1 MSASPGAWI
10 LFGALLLVP
19 PAAVVGVWLWARR
32 LARRDGVPRFVA
44 RGGYWL
50 ASLGAL
56 VLALGVVR
64 GALVSVG
71 DVSGETLGPGQNA
84 RLLAEGISEATN
96 WGALGFLITVVAAL
110 WLGVCSWKWR
120 GAPRGR

>member
-1 MSASPGAWI
+1 MECLDSWR
-10 LFGALLLVP
+10 
-19 PAAVVGVWLWARR
+19 AAGI
-32 LARRDGVPRFVA
+32 
-44 RGGYWL
+44 
-50 ASLGAL
+50 AL